1 MGSLA
6 VSLINKVLL
15 DLDHRAQG
23 RSAGRA
29 LFADVRPVGDA
40 HGMGGDNARLRRMM
54 LLGFSAVIIAV
65 IAVAALQQAWTWP
78 RAADT
83 PAPRVEVAAAAI
95 SAAQITSPASNEL
108 TLASAPAVTA
118 PPVSS
123 PQAQAEKNVA
133 PPASANPPVE
143 NRAQSKPMPTETPR
157 ETPGAAPVINTTARE
172 DNAAATMHLERTARP
187 LSAAEKAENQ
197 YRKAVSLLRGK
208 RLDEAEQALRTA
220 LFIEPG
226 HLAARETLADMSLQ
240 NGNMQQAKQD
250 LYEAMAVL
258 PQHPGFTTRL
268 ARIYVDANDEARAL
282 ALLEDNLARTRPD
295 GDYLGLLATLY
306 QRDNRYAEARDNFR
320 AALSFKPAEGRWWLG
335 LGIAAEALRE
345 WPLASESYAQAYRYS
360 ANEAPVRDYAE
371 QRLSIVRR
379 HLQ

>member
-40 HGMGGDNARLRRMM
+40 PSMRSDNARLRRVM

-65 IAVAALQQAWTWP
+65 IAMAVLQRAWTWP
-78 RAADT
+78 RTADI
-83 PAPRVEVAAAAI
+83 PAPRVEVA
-95 SAAQITSPASNEL
+95 SAAMSPAPMTSPASTEL
-108 TLASAPAVTA
+108 TLASTPAVTA
-118 PPVSS
+118 PPAS
-123 PQAQAEKNVA
+123 PPQMPHQTGKTPLAA
-133 PPASANPPVE
+133 ANPPVE
-143 NRAQSKPMPTETPR
+143 NRAQSKPMPTEAPR
-157 ETPGAAPVINTTARE
+157 EKAAAAPAMNNTARD

-220 LFIEPG
+220 LFIDPG
-226 HLAARETLADMSLQ
+226 HLAARETLVDMAIQ
-240 NGNMQQAKQD
+240 NGNAQQAKQD

-258 PQHPGFTTRL
+258 PQQAGFVSRL
-268 ARIYVDANDEARAL
+268 ARLYVDEGDETRAL
-282 ALLEDNLARTRPD
+282 GLLEDNLPRTRPD

-306 QRDNRYAEARDNFR
+306 QRDNRYAEARDHFR

-335 LGIAAEALRE
+335 LGIAE

-379 HLQ
+379 HLP